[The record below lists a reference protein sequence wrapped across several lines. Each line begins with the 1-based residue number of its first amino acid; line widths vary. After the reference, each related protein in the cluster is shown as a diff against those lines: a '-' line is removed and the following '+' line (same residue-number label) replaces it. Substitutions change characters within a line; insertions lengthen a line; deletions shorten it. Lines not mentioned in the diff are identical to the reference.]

1 LPAVSLTLAAAPA
14 GLPWVWQR
22 APVAHA
28 LTAAWPTPLAVVW
41 EQTLAPAVALVI
53 ASVADAVAA
62 YPERELGVNKLLL
75 QCWRRML
82 WQLRRH

>member
-1 LPAVSLTLAAAPA
+1 MLPAVFLTLAAVPA
-14 GLPWVWQR
+14 GLLWVWQR

-28 LTAAWPTPLAVVW
+28 LTAAWPTPLALVW
-41 EQTLAPAVALVI
+41 QQTVATLVI

-62 YPERELGVNKLLL
+62 YPERELEVNKLLL
-75 QCWRRML
+75 QWWRRML